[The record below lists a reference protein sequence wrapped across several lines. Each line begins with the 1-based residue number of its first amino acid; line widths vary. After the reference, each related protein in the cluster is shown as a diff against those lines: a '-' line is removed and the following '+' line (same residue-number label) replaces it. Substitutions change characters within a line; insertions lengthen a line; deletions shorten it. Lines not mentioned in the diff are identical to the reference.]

1 MGKTKDARKLVDLSI
16 DEVSLVDLPANRR
29 KFLVIKSEA
38 FMDEL
43 LKQLEKMIETPEG
56 AVERLKGLDAQT
68 LEAIKSAVTT
78 LEKVFDDLPDDIKEA
93 VRVLTKYAVYGY
105 GYPPPAP
112 AEPATAEEK
121 KSDDDAVSKRIDEV
135 VKSIEALS
143 ESVNKR
149 LEELDS
155 KIKAIPAV
163 KKSLEGDDVTPPVTT
178 KWPSFFRED

>member
-78 LEKVFDDLPDDIKEA
+78 LEKVFDDLPDDLKEA
-93 VRVLTKYAVYGY
+93 VRVLMKYAVYGY
-105 GYPPPAP
+105 GYPPPA
-112 AEPATAEEK
+112 AEPAKADEK
-121 KSDDDAVSKRIDEV
+121 KAEDDAVSKRIDEV
-135 VKSIEALS
+135 VKSVEALS

>member
-43 LKQLEKMIETPEG
+43 LEKLSKMIETPEG

-68 LEAIKSAVTT
+68 LDAIKSAVSV
-78 LEKVFDDLPDDIKEA
+78 LEKVFDDLPDDLKEA
-93 VRVLTKYAVYGY
+93 VRVLMKYAVYGY
-105 GYPPPAP
+105 GYPPPA
-112 AEPATAEEK
+112 AEPAKADEK
-121 KSDDDAVSKRIDEV
+121 KAEDDAAISKRIDEV
-135 VKSIEALS
+135 AKSVEALS
-143 ESVNKR
+143 EMVSKQISE
-149 LEELDS
+149 LET

-163 KKSLEGDDVTPPVTT
+163 KKSLESEETSVPQT
-178 KWPSFFRED
+178 KWPSFYREV